1 MTWRRMNGN
10 MVYLASSRDC
20 CAQSHKRC
28 YKSNPSSIPEFQPG
42 NGEILEG
49 LTTVCNLI
57 SRHLPKNFIIQP
69 ASAANVTYFIITVE
83 FYMYFLQMV

>member
-1 MTWRRMNGN
+1 MNGN
-10 MVYLASSRDC
+10 MVYLASSRGC

-49 LTTVCNLI
+49 LTTVCNPYL
-57 SRHLPKNFIIQP
+57 K
-69 ASAANVTYFIITVE
+69 ASAE
-83 FYMYFLQMV
+83 KFYNPTGLSGKRYILHYYGRIL

>member
-1 MTWRRMNGN
+1 MNGI
-10 MVYLASSRDC
+10 MAYLANSRGS

-28 YKSNPSSIPEFQPG
+28 YKSNPSSIPEFQHR

-69 ASAANVTYFIITVE
+69 ASAANVTYCIITVE
-83 FYMYFLQMV
+83 FYKYFLQMV

>member
-10 MVYLASSRDC
+10 MAYLANSRGC

-28 YKSNPSSIPEFQPG
+28 YKSNPSSIHEFQSW
-42 NGEILEG
+42 NGEIQEG

-57 SRHLPKNFIIQP
+57 STNQP
-69 ASAANVTYFIITVE
+69 ASAANVTYCILAVE
-83 FYMYFLQMV
+83 FYKYFLQMV